1 MAITVD
7 LPLNAEEKAQLAG
20 ILRCDPD
27 ALDAV
32 LAPYAAAALEEYARM
47 FIGQRVFTRGS
58 DIHEYRLFLLIKQPL
73 EGRIPDEQQVSDLFQ
88 TTATQSRSLIR
99 SVLAKY
105 QYELQ
110 EATRACEAPC
120 KRRSLMV
127 TIGRSRSTPRT
138 SWSR

>member
-73 EGRIPDEQQVSDLFQ
+73 EGRIPDEQQVFRPISNDGY
-88 TTATQSRSLIR
+88 
-99 SVLAKY
+99 AKPVAY
-105 QYELQ
+105 PVGSGEV
-110 EATRACEAPC
+110 P
-120 KRRSLMV
+120 V
-127 TIGRSRSTPRT
+127 
-138 SWSR
+138 